1 MKKLTPKR
9 LPRKLVLRGEAIAS
23 LTSTQLGQVA
33 AGYSWLGNC
42 QGNSDQRQ
50 ITCIGDDQ

>member
-23 LTSTQLGQVA
+23 LTSTQLGQA
-33 AGYSWLGNC
+33 AGGSWL
-42 QGNSDQRQ
+42 QGCSQQSNEQ
-50 ITCIGDDQ
+50 ITCEIGVG

>member
-33 AGYSWLGNC
+33 GGSWLQNC
-42 QGNSDQRQ
+42 QQQSNQQ
-50 ITCIGDDQ
+50 ITCMNDAG

>member
-23 LTSTQLGQVA
+23 LTQTQLGQVA
-33 AGYSWLGNC
+33 GGSWLQQCGQQSNF
-42 QGNSDQRQ
+42 D
-50 ITCIGDDQ
+50 ITCNDAGLR

>member
-23 LTSTQLGQVA
+23 LTPTQLGQVV
-33 AGYSWLGNC
+33 AGVSFLGDCSRQSN
-42 QGNSDQRQ
+42 QQ
-50 ITCIGDDQ
+50 ITCVGAVE

>member
-23 LTSTQLGQVA
+23 LTLTQLGQVA
-33 AGYSWLGNC
+33 GGGSFLGNC
-42 QGNSDQRQ
+42 QQPSNQR
-50 ITCIGDDQ
+50 ITCANQD